1 MEKQNKKTL
10 FETKIWMYSFIA
22 LFVLLVVNGMISQ
35 YTMWAP
41 PLVQA
46 EVIAGVSLCGIVTGC
61 VVKDLLFINKNKIY
75 LLLFSIQFIYGI
87 YTLGVSLF
95 NVNKFGVSYL
105 FIDNHLTL
113 ESGILFSGVLC
124 VYISILCITNLL
136 KK

>member
-1 MEKQNKKTL
+1 MENQNKKTL
-10 FETKIWMYSFIA
+10 SETKIWMYSFIA
-22 LFVLLVVNGMISQ
+22 LFVLVVVNGMISQ

-46 EVIAGVSLCGIVTGC
+46 EVIAGISLCGFVTSC

-75 LLLFSIQFIYGI
+75 LLLFSIQFLYGI
-87 YTLGVSLF
+87 YILGLSLF

-105 FIDNHLTL
+105 LIENHLTL
-113 ESGILFSGVLC
+113 ESGMLFSGFLC
-124 VYISILCITNLL
+124 VYISLLCITNLL

>member
-22 LFVLLVVNGMISQ
+22 LFVLVVVNGMISQ